1 MLLRMI
7 SIPDTIEKICQ
18 NLLNDIAEVSQ
29 NDNSIRFFRKDFTTM
44 TIWLLIISAYLQDK
58 KINIEDIARSVAPS
72 SKISKPS
79 LRLILENAKHKGY
92 IKFINSEND
101 HRSWHVEPE
110 EITIKEFRSWIKKFL
125 KENDKIKLD

>member
-1 MLLRMI
+1 MI

-18 NLLNDIAEVSQ
+18 NLLKDITEVSQ
-29 NDNSIRFFRKDFTTM
+29 NNNSIKFFRKDFTTM
-44 TIWLLIISAYLQDK
+44 TIWLLIISSYLK
-58 KINIEDIARSVAPS
+58 GTKINIEDIARAVAPS

-92 IKFINSEND
+92 IKFTNNPND
-101 HRSWHVEPE
+101 HRSWNVEPE
-110 EITIKEFRSWIKKFL
+110 EITVKEFRSWIKKFL

>member
-1 MLLRMI
+1 MI
-7 SIPDTIEKICQ
+7 SVPDTIDKICL
-18 NLLNDIAEVSQ
+18 NLLKDIADVSK
-29 NDNSIRFFRKDFTTM
+29 NNNSIKFFRKDFITM
-44 TIWLLIISAYLQDK
+44 TMWLLIISANLKGQ
-58 KINIEDIARSVAPS
+58 KISIEDIARAVAPI